1 MSDKTVA
8 QLLRLEAESLRKQA
22 SEQIDDLKVV
32 GTCAAVL
39 MEKAASCG
47 DEESL
52 FAAESTGRVFLL
64 LKLAAY
70 DDLPQEH
77 SRQLAE
83 IEDQLSAIQAQHR
96 ALARLSFRPTPE
108 EVKAFREQIATVH
121 GLKAQEIA
129 ARSLLRKEVGD
140 QTKGTF
146 IKPFVASTLA
156 GASIGALAGGRVG
169 AVHGAALGGL
179 GGLILGSGNAIRANA
194 NETTA
199 VPLYANRPEA
209 LTAYQSGVSS
219 AMGRLSDHFV
229 KERMLDHA
237 MSPEEN
243 LHPEDEAQ
251 MYRDILSFDKR
262 AEEIQLTPA
271 ELSTIKATA
280 AKIHYAKAA
289 PEMAHRL
296 DSAYNPHPHQN
307 SLAEGA
313 VKGGLAGY
321 AIRKL
326 TKRPA
331 VIAGATAGAAGQW
344 ALDQLASKKGGS
356 FHQDQLLVAKYRNHP
371 AMLTTGVA
379 GKLIANRSTA
389 SVLPEMASASPAQ
402 SALLKQAALVLGEK
416 VINGEISG
424 ELAQACLQEV
434 SRRSHG

>member
-47 DEESL
+47 DEDS
-52 FAAESTGRVFLL
+52 FNAAETTGKTFLL

-70 DDLPQEH
+70 DDLPQEY
-77 SRQLAE
+77 SRQLGE
-83 IEDQLSAIQAQHR
+83 IEDRLGEIQAQHR

-108 EVKAFREQIATVH
+108 EVKAFREQMATVH
-121 GLKAQEIA
+121 GLKAQEVA
-129 ARSLLRKEVGD
+129 ARSLLRKEVGG

-156 GASIGALAGGRVG
+156 GAGIGALAGGKVG

-194 NETTA
+194 NETAT
-199 VPLYANRPEA
+199 VPLFANRPEA
-209 LTAYQSGVSS
+209 LAAYESGVTS
-219 AMGRLSDHFV
+219 AMGRLTDHFV

-237 MSPEEN
+237 LSPESTI
-243 LHPEDEAQ
+243 HPEDEAQ
-251 MYRDILSFDKR
+251 AYRDILSFDKR

-271 ELSTIKATA
+271 EFSAIKTTA
-280 AKIHYAKAA
+280 AKIHQAKTA
-289 PEMAHRL
+289 PEIAHRL
-296 DSAYNPHPHQN
+296 ESAYNPHPGQA

-331 VIAGATAGAAGQW
+331 VVAGTAAGAAGQW
-344 ALDQLASKKGGS
+344 ALDTLASKKGGS
-356 FHQDQLLVAKYRNHP
+356 FHQDQLLMSKYRNHP
-371 AMLTTGVA
+371 AMLTSGMA
-379 GKLIANRSTA
+379 SKLIANRSTA
-389 SVLPEMASASPAQ
+389 SILPETASSP
-402 SALLKQAALVLGEK
+402 SPLLKQAALALGEK
-416 VINGEISG
+416 ILSGEIDG
-424 ELAQACLQEV
+424 ELAQACLQEI